1 VRVLLNIR
9 EGLRKKD
16 QNAKTMMLK
25 LILQLESVELSFDKS
40 VIQIILSEI
49 KFDDLNSIGKLMD
62 VYLLEIRFGDPSWAD
77 DLIEY

>member
-1 VRVLLNIR
+1 
-9 EGLRKKD
+9 
-16 QNAKTMMLK
+16 MLK